1 MLLHMVHINTTPGAV
16 ASIRHA
22 GHDTGLIS
30 WSIPMGWVSP
40 APSILVIVCTSIIAA
55 TNSFKRPEGCI
66 LWVKLFVQTKSSAC
80 SGCLLYWQGFVVLK
94 YISSSAWLAA
104 HQLYCVTTICYCC
117 PAQTTWLAMQLSSQA
132 AVLTQ
137 SISPSLQKKWL
148 RAQGTSFVQ
157 EADAQLLIT
166 RLWLCCCHSFQ
177 TCWHMQMQDTAYA
190 AMQRAVLCNAG
201 CLMSAFAS
209 NTPAIPIID
218 YY

>member
-66 LWVKLFVQTKSSAC
+66 LWIKLFVQTKSSAC

-104 HQLYCVTTICYCC
+104 HQLYWMRYNN
-117 PAQTTWLAMQLSSQA
+117 LLLLSSPDNLACHA
-132 AVLTQ
+132 AVIPGSGLDTVNFTK
-137 SISPSLQKKWL
+137 LAKKVAESS
-148 RAQGTSFVQ
+148 RHIIRPRSRCTASDHQAMAV
-157 EADAQLLIT
+157 LLSQFSN
-166 RLWLCCCHSFQ
+166 LL
-177 TCWHMQMQDTAYA
+177 AYA
-190 AMQRAVLCNAG
+190 NAG
-201 CLMSAFAS
+201 YSICGYAESSAL
-209 NTPAIPIID
+209 
-218 YY
+218 